1 MSETRATRNS
11 FALRFARR
19 ITVCA
24 LVLLTLFLGGFSVLA
39 LQAFENAFVPE
50 MHKKADLVGDQIV
63 QDVEKALSYGI
74 GLTEL
79 VGMESYLSGFTD
91 GNPDILAIQ
100 VRDQKGRVL
109 FSSLLDQPLP
119 SQYQAVTL
127 QQEGHHAGDVR
138 VFWDPMYIEALTSN
152 VIYDQITALLIT
164 LLIAFEL
171 LNFFIHG
178 RVLGPLSLVE
188 RVLKH
193 GVMGDFTRTVHSRA
207 IRELEGVE
215 ERLNGFLYRLADS
228 KRDVIDN
235 AQEIKAAQ
243 INPTYVRHIKSL
255 IEKIKERVR
264 TGTPYAFQDMADENI
279 RIIRFPLFLFMFAEE
294 LSRSFLPLLAQEYE
308 QVSWLAGHENLA
320 AGLPI
325 AIFMAMIVVISLIS
339 GHWIEKWGGKKL
351 FLIGVV
357 PALLGYIGVYFAPDY
372 VSFLAARS
380 LSAVGYA
387 IVFVACQGYVAGHST
402 AKTRAANMA
411 VFVGGVLVAGI
422 CGPAI
427 GGILASQIGYEQ
439 TFIISAVF
447 VCIATAIVM
456 LMLQTEDL
464 EKYQVSGKQQ
474 TRLSWHIFSEPRF
487 TLVSVFCAIP
497 SKIILTGII
506 YLLTPLYLID
516 LAASEATIGR
526 VIMIYG
532 VLVVFV
538 MPRVSAWADKQ
549 GRHLTMV
556 LLGGVLAGMGGMCFF
571 VSDGLWAMV
580 AAVSLIGLGQ
590 ACSMPTQLAYVQQIF
605 STDKASFS
613 IASALGVFRSVERIG
628 SVVGPLLAGTL
639 ALHLGTQQA
648 IAVLGTVGAVG
659 VVGYMCCH
667 ILFFRRRA

>member
-1 MSETRATRNS
+1 MSETTAIHKS

-19 ITVCA
+19 LTVCA
-24 LVLLTLFLGGFSVLA
+24 LLLLTLFLGGFSLLA
-39 LQAFENAFVPE
+39 LQTFENAFVPE
-50 MHKKADLVGDQIV
+50 MHKKADLLGEQIV
-63 QDVEKALSYGI
+63 QDIEKALSYGM

-91 GNPDILAIQ
+91 VNLDILVIQ
-100 VRDQKGRVL
+100 VRDQGGDVL
-109 FSSLLDQPLP
+109 FASASDQTLP
-119 SQYQAVTL
+119 PEYQTVL
-127 QQEGHHAGDVR
+127 IEREGEQLGEVL
-138 VFWDPMYIEALTSN
+138 VFWDPTYIQGLTSN

-178 RVLGPLSLVE
+178 RVLGPLALVE
-188 RVLKH
+188 RVLKR
-193 GVMGDFTRTVHSRA
+193 GVSGDFTRTLHSRA

-215 ERLNGFLYRLADS
+215 DRLNGFLYRLADR
-228 KRDVIDN
+228 KRDVMDN

-243 INPTYVRHIKSL
+243 INPAYARYITTL
-255 IEKIKERVR
+255 IDKVKERIK
-264 TGTPYAFQDMADENI
+264 TGTPYAFQDLADENI

-294 LSRSFLPLLAQEYE
+294 LSRPFLPLLAQKYQ
-308 QVSWLAGHENLA
+308 QVSWLAGHDNLA

-325 AIFMAMIVVISLIS
+325 AIFMAMIVLISLIS
-339 GHWIEKWGGKKL
+339 GRWIEKWGGKKL
-351 FLIGVV
+351 FLIGIA
-357 PALLGYIGVYFAPDY
+357 PALLGYIGVYFANDY
-372 VSFLAARS
+372 VSFLAARC
-380 LSAVGYA
+380 LSAIGYA
-387 IVFVACQGYVAGHST
+387 VVFVACQGYVAGHST

-439 TFIISAVF
+439 TFLVSGVF
-447 VCIATAIVM
+447 VCIATVIVL

-464 EKYQVSGKQQ
+464 QKYQANGKQK
-474 TRLSWHIFSEPRF
+474 TSLSWQIFSELRF

-497 SKIILTGII
+497 SKIILTGVI

-556 LLGGVLAGMGGMCFF
+556 LLGGILAGVGGMCFF
-571 VSDGLWAMV
+571 VSDGLWTMV

-605 STDKASFS
+605 SSDQASFS
-613 IASALGVFRSVERIG
+613 VASALGVFRSVERIG
-628 SVVGPLLAGTL
+628 SVVGPLLAGAL
-639 ALHLGTQQA
+639 ALQLGTQQA
-648 IAVLGTVGAVG
+648 IAVLGALGAIG

-667 ILFFRRRA
+667 VLFFRRGA